1 MKKYQ
6 DGGGIREGRA
16 TSIKDDVRE
25 RARKAIKENMEREER
40 GVEAMPVAMPRK
52 SKPTSLTPTSPT
64 PTSPTPTSPTPTSPT
79 PTSPTPTSPTPK
91 AKSKAKSKAEEAY
104 DKMFERNGPIGDA
117 IDGIKNSELVKKLRG
132 SMNIDSM
139 QGRFR
144 GKTDSGMKKGGAV
157 KSSASKRGDGCAI
170 RGKTK
175 GMMR

>member
-1 MKKYQ
+1 VEKPRRLAKMKKYQ

-40 GVEAMPVAMPRK
+40 GVEAMPIAMPRK

-64 PTSPTPTSPTPTSPT
+64 PTSPTPTSPTP
-79 PTSPTPTSPTPK
+79 
-91 AKSKAKSKAEEAY
+91 KAKSKAEEAR

>member
-25 RARKAIKENMEREER
+25 RARKAIEENMEREER

-52 SKPTSLTPTSPT
+52 SKPTSLTPTSLT

-79 PTSPTPTSPTPK
+79 P
-91 AKSKAKSKAEEAY
+91 KAKSKAEEAY

-132 SMNIDSM
+132 SMNIGSM

>member
-52 SKPTSLTPTSPT
+52 SKPTSL
-64 PTSPTPTSPTPTSPT
+64 TPTSPTPTSPT

>member
-1 MKKYQ
+1 VEKPRRIAKMKKYQ

-64 PTSPTPTSPTPTSPT
+64 PTSPTPTSPTP
-79 PTSPTPTSPTPK
+79 
-91 AKSKAKSKAEEAY
+91 KAKSKAEEAY

>member
-64 PTSPTPTSPTPTSPT
+64 PTSPTPTSPTP
-79 PTSPTPTSPTPK
+79 
-91 AKSKAKSKAEEAY
+91 KAKSKAEEAY